1 METAFYGNPG
11 ASRFK
16 KGFFVLSCRIARIAT
31 FFFQRGEKERKGFY
45 HYHMFFSIVYSFLMR
60 FLLFFRT
67 WLALD

>member
-31 FFFQRGEKERKGFY
+31 FFFKGGERRGRGFTIIIC
-45 HYHMFFSIVYSFLMR
+45 F
-60 FLLFFRT
+60 FLLFIPF
-67 WLALD
+67 